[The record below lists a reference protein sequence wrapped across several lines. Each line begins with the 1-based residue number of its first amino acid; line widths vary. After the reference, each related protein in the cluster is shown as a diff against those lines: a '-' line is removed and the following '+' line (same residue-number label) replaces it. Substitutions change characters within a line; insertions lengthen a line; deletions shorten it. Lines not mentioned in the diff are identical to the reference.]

1 MKRWLAKR
9 PRFQLHFTP
18 THASW
23 RNQVERWFGL
33 LTQRQLKRG
42 SHTSVAQLKAA
53 IGAFIEVTN
62 DKPKPFKWTATA
74 DDILG
79 KVARFAQRTFKAH
92 AES

>member
-1 MKRWLAKR
+1 MAREAPPFPPALHTH
-9 PRFQLHFTP
+9 PRIVAQPSGAL
-18 THASW
+18 
-23 RNQVERWFGL
+23 GL
-33 LTQRQLKRG
+33 LTQRQSKRG

-79 KVARFAQRTFKAH
+79 KIARFAQRTLKAH
-92 AES
+92 AQ